1 MVCIEYTGTLLCS
14 QMARHYELKKR
25 AERKAET
32 RRRIVEAAV
41 DLHTSVGPS
50 RTSIAAIAERAGVQ
64 RHTVYAHFPDEPSLY
79 AECTSHWAEEHPFP
93 DPSGW
98 NAIEDPVKRLRTALD
113 AVYGWYSDVE
123 ADLALFRRDA
133 TLVPS
138 YRFATETRAAALRAV
153 ANGLARGFPG
163 RRIVRAAIGH
173 ALDFETWRSLV
184 RRQGLTRH
192 RAVEAMVRLVTSV

>member
-1 MVCIEYTGTLLCS
+1 MG
-14 QMARHYELKKR
+14 RRYELKKR

-32 RRRIVEAAV
+32 RRRIVAAAV

-79 AECTSHWAEEHPFP
+79 AACTSHWAEKHPFP

-98 NAIEDPVKRLRTALD
+98 KAIEDPVKRLRTALD
-113 AVYGWYSDVE
+113 AVYGWYEAVE
-123 ADLALFRRDA
+123 ADVALFARDA

-138 YRFATETRAAALRAV
+138 YRFATEGRAAALRAV
-153 ANGLARGFPG
+153 ADGLAQGFP
-163 RRIVRAAIGH
+163 RRRVVRAAIGH

-184 RRQGLTRH
+184 RRQGLTRR
-192 RAVEAMVRLVTSV
+192 RAVDAMVRLVTSV